1 MKTIRTLLFSTALA
15 IAANGHGVESDD
27 KEARSQLEALKE
39 RITEL
44 GDKLLQRNSEVDDL
58 SAELQN
64 SEQTLAQTNKR
75 IADLDGEVDTL
86 EEELSLLAERKTELE
101 NRSLAQKNLIA
112 REVRSAYRQGSSEPV
127 RLLLNQEDPQKLARI
142 LTYYRYFAEARREKI
157 DDFTATL
164 NDLASVETAIKTKQH
179 DLLSRRKALVKE
191 AETLATEQ
199 EQRSAILASLNA
211 ALSSDK
217 AQLDKLNQ
225 ERKALEQVIARLEQQ
240 IQTLANKSS
249 TPFAKLR
256 GKLPWPVMGKI
267 RQGFGSHRAQSLKW
281 TGWLI
286 AAEEGTP
293 VNPVHNGRVVF
304 ADYLRGQG
312 MMVIVDHGGGYLS
325 LYAHNQVLLKETGDW
340 VQAGDKIALAGNSG
354 GLSDSALYFEIRHNG
369 KPQDPKV
376 WLSAQR

>member
-1 MKTIRTLLFSTALA
+1 MNKLRILLYSAA
-15 IAANGHGVESDD
+15 IAVAVNSYGAEPDG
-27 KEARSQLEALKE
+27 KEARSQLQTLKE

-44 GDKLLQRNSEVDDL
+44 GDKLLQRNSEVDNL
-58 SAELQN
+58 SAELQK
-64 SEQTLAQTNKR
+64 SEQALAETNRR
-75 IADLDGEVDTL
+75 IADLDGEISAL
-86 EEELSLLAERKTELE
+86 QGELSQLAERKTELE
-101 NRSLAQKNLIA
+101 KRSLEQKNLIA

-157 DDFTATL
+157 DEFTATI
-164 NDLASVETAIKTKQH
+164 NELAGVETAIKANQ
-179 DLLSRRKALVKE
+179 DGILSRRETLVKE
-191 AETLATEQ
+191 AETLSAEQ
-199 EQRSAILASLNA
+199 AERSLILASLNE
-211 ALSSDK
+211 ALTSDK
-217 AQLDKLNQ
+217 AHLDKLNQ

-267 RQGFGSHRAQSLKW
+267 RQGFGSHRAQSMKW

-286 AAEEGTP
+286 DAEEGTP
-293 VNPVHNGRVVF
+293 VTPVHNGRVVF

-354 GLSDSALYFEIRHNG
+354 GLSESALYFEIRHNG
-369 KPQDPKV
+369 RPQDPKV